1 MIGLDLVDCQGARD
15 GFGLKLNM
23 TPEDFRKVCS
33 RFATGV
39 AILTVSDTAGFP
51 HGLTVNSF
59 TSVSV
64 EPPLVLVCIGE
75 TCASLPH
82 FQSAS
87 HFGLS
92 FLAEDQQ
99 DLSTRFAFV
108 PERRFDGVDWRPT
121 VLGVPMINGAIA
133 SMECHT
139 ETRMKAGDHTI
150 LIGEVLGAEL
160 YSDARPL
167 LYFGSGYRK
176 LDR

>member
-1 MIGLDLVDCQGARD
+1 MR
-15 GFGLKLNM
+15 
-23 TPEDFRKVCS
+23 PEDFRKVCS

-39 AILTVSDTAGFP
+39 AILTVSDATGFP

-75 TCASLPH
+75 ACESLPH
-82 FQSAS
+82 FEAAT

-108 PERRFDGVDWRPT
+108 PERRFDGVGWRPSAI
-121 VLGVPMINGAIA
+121 GVPMIQGAIA
-133 SMECHT
+133 SMECQI
-139 ETRMKAGDHTI
+139 ETRIKAGDHTI
-150 LIGEVLGAEL
+150 LIAEVMGAEL

-167 LYFGSGYRK
+167 LYFGSGYRR
-176 LDR
+176 LA